1 MSDFWLNF
9 HFIRPW
15 WLLALVLPFLLW
27 AKFFTHNQALS
38 SWVKA
43 IDKNLLPFLL
53 IKGSSKQ
60 RRFVSLAALIGFV
73 GGIIALAG
81 PSWQKE
87 QIPSLSPQNPVMM
100 LLDLSTD
107 MNKTDV
113 SPNRLARAKFKIKDL
128 TNLLK
133 SEQSGLAVYTAEPF
147 MITPISDDANLI
159 SNLLPEINRSIMPV
173 NGNRPD
179 RAISYATEKLKNAGF
194 SQGDIL
200 VISGN
205 GGTNVA
211 LTIKEAQ
218 QALQSGFK
226 VSVLAVAQAQ
236 VNALMQIAK
245 AGGGEYL
252 PLTANDGDIKRF
264 ISLIDAQ
271 NAELKSSDN
280 MRTIW
285 LDFGYYLLFIPLL
298 CCLYFF
304 RKGLLS
310 LAFFC
315 IFATQ
320 AQAGFFLN
328 NNQEGMKAFNQQ
340 DYAQAAQ
347 KFERSDWK
355 ASSLYKAGDYQ
366 AALKEFAKSN
376 DVESLYNQGN
386 ALAKSGKIDEAIKK
400 YEDVLAQEP
409 NHEDAKFNLE
419 YLKQQKQN
427 QNSNSQSQNQEQ
439 QQNQQQNQDQQ
450 QQSQNGDNNQ
460 QNQKQ
465 NAQNDSEQNQNQNQ
479 DQQQNQ
485 SQNGNQQEQ
494 NDNQNNSSSPEK
506 QNEDNSQGQDET
518 NAPRPNQPSDNE
530 DEQDAQPQGAQAEN
544 SDAPKSDEKAQAKEQ
559 QYREIPEDVGGLLR
573 AFIYKEYM
581 KNRYGE

>member
-205 GGTNVA
+205 GGTDVA
-211 LTIKEAQ
+211 LTIKAAQ

-236 VNALMQIAK
+236 VDALVQIAK

-460 QNQKQ
+460 QDQKQ

-494 NDNQNNSSSPEK
+494 NDNQNSSSSPEK

-518 NAPRPNQPSDNE
+518 NAPRPNHPSDNE
-530 DEQDAQPQGAQAEN
+530 DEQNAQTQGAQAEN

>member
-60 RRFVSLAALIGFV
+60 RQFVSLAALIGFV

-200 VISGN
+200 LISGN
-205 GGTNVA
+205 GGTDVA
-211 LTIKEAQ
+211 LTIKAAQ

-236 VNALMQIAK
+236 VDALVQIAK

-366 AALKEFAKSN
+366 AALKEFAKAN

-450 QQSQNGDNNQ
+450 QSQNGDNNQ
-460 QNQKQ
+460 QDQKQ

-518 NAPRPNQPSDNE
+518 NAPRPNHPSDNE
-530 DEQDAQPQGAQAEN
+530 DEQNAQPQGAQAEN

>member
-200 VISGN
+200 LISGS
-205 GGTNVA
+205 GGTDVA

-236 VNALMQIAK
+236 VDALMQIAK

-460 QNQKQ
+460 QDQKQ

-494 NDNQNNSSSPEK
+494 NDNQNSSSSPEK
-506 QNEDNSQGQDET
+506 QNEDNSQEQDET
-518 NAPRPNQPSDNE
+518 HAPRPNQPSDNE

>member
-15 WLLALVLPFLLW
+15 WLLALVLPFLFW
-27 AKFFTHNQALS
+27 AKFYTRNQALS

-60 RRFVSLAALIGFV
+60 RRFVSLAALTGFV
-73 GGIIALAG
+73 GAIIALAG

-194 SQGDIL
+194 TQGDIL

-205 GGTNVA
+205 GGTDVA
-211 LTIKEAQ
+211 LTIKAAQ

-226 VSVLAVAQAQ
+226 VSVLAIAQ
-236 VNALMQIAK
+236 VQVEALMQIAK

-271 NAELKSSDN
+271 NAKLKSSDN
-280 MRTIW
+280 MRTVW

-304 RKGLLS
+304 RKGLLT

-315 IFATQ
+315 LFSAQ

-340 DYAQAAQ
+340 DYAKASQ

-366 AALKEFAKSN
+366 AALKEFAKAN

-427 QNSNSQSQNQEQ
+427 QNNSQSQNQE

-450 QQSQNGDNNQ
+450 QQSQNGENNQ
-460 QNQKQ
+460 QNQEQ
-465 NAQNDSEQNQNQNQ
+465 NAQNNSDQNQNQNQ

-485 SQNGNQQEQ
+485 SQNGRKQKQ
-494 NDNQNNSSSPEK
+494 NNNQNSSSSPEN
-506 QNEDNSQGQDET
+506 QERDNSQGQDET
-518 NAPRPNQPSDNE
+518 NAPLPNQPSDNE
-530 DEQDAQPQGAQAEN
+530 DEQDVQPQGAQADN

>member
-15 WLLALVLPFLLW
+15 WLLALVLPFLFW
-27 AKFFTHNQALS
+27 AKFYTRNQALS

-60 RRFVSLAALIGFV
+60 RRFVSLAALTGFV
-73 GGIIALAG
+73 GAIIALAG

-194 SQGDIL
+194 TQGDIL

-205 GGTNVA
+205 GGTDVA
-211 LTIKEAQ
+211 LTIKAAQ
-218 QALQSGFK
+218 LALQSGFK
-226 VSVLAVAQAQ
+226 VSVLAIAQ
-236 VNALMQIAK
+236 VQVEALMKIAK

-271 NAELKSSDN
+271 NAKLKSSDN
-280 MRTIW
+280 MRTVW

-304 RKGLLS
+304 RKGLLT

-315 IFATQ
+315 LFSAQ

-340 DYAQAAQ
+340 DYAKASQ

-366 AALKEFAKSN
+366 AALKEFAKAN

-419 YLKQQKQN
+419 YLKQQKHSKIKT
-427 QNSNSQSQNQEQ
+427 NSNNLRMERITSKTKNRTLKIILTRIKIRIKTNSKINHKMGANKSKTIIKTVHLPLRIRKEIIHK
-439 QQNQQQNQDQQ
+439 
-450 QQSQNGDNNQ
+450 GKM
-460 QNQKQ
+460 KQ
-465 NAQNDSEQNQNQNQ
+465 MLL
-479 DQQQNQ
+479 
-485 SQNGNQQEQ
+485 
-494 NDNQNNSSSPEK
+494 SPINPLTMRMNKMCNHKERK
-506 QNEDNSQGQDET
+506 LIT
-518 NAPRPNQPSDNE
+518 AMRPNPMKRLK
-530 DEQDAQPQGAQAEN
+530 
-544 SDAPKSDEKAQAKEQ
+544 PKNNNTAKFPKMSADCSEPLS
-559 QYREIPEDVGGLLR
+559 I
-573 AFIYKEYM
+573 
-581 KNRYGE
+581 KNI

>member
-60 RRFVSLAALIGFV
+60 RRFVSVAALIGFV
-73 GGIIALAG
+73 GAIISLAG

-200 VISGN
+200 LISGS
-205 GGTNVA
+205 GGTDVA
-211 LTIKEAQ
+211 LTIKAAQ

-236 VNALMQIAK
+236 VDALVQIAK

-460 QNQKQ
+460 QDQKQ

-494 NDNQNNSSSPEK
+494 NDNQNSSSSPEK
-506 QNEDNSQGQDET
+506 QNEDNSQEQDET
-518 NAPRPNQPSDNE
+518 HAPRPNQPSDNE
-530 DEQDAQPQGAQAEN
+530 DEQNAQPQGAQAEN

>member
-60 RRFVSLAALIGFV
+60 RRFVSVAALIGFV
-73 GGIIALAG
+73 GAIIALAG

-200 VISGN
+200 LISGS
-205 GGTNVA
+205 GGTDVA

-236 VNALMQIAK
+236 VDALVQIAK

-450 QQSQNGDNNQ
+450 QSQNGENDQ
-460 QNQKQ
+460 QNQEQ
-465 NAQNDSEQNQNQNQ
+465 NAQNNSDQNQNQNQ

-506 QNEDNSQGQDET
+506 QNEDNSQEQDET
-518 NAPRPNQPSDNE
+518 HAPRPNHPSDNE

>member
-60 RRFVSLAALIGFV
+60 RRFVSVAALIGFV

-205 GGTNVA
+205 GGTDVA

-236 VNALMQIAK
+236 VDALVQIAK

-460 QNQKQ
+460 QDQKQ

-506 QNEDNSQGQDET
+506 QNEDNSQEQDET
-518 NAPRPNQPSDNE
+518 HAPRPNHPSDNE